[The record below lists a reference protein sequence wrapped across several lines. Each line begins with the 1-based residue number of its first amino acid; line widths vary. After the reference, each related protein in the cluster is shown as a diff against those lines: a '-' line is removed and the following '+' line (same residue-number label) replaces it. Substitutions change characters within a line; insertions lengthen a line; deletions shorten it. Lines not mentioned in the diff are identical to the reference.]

1 MTPQQINKM
10 KVTELRR
17 LVVDNNIFRGGLS
30 GMKKASI
37 LDKIYQSQW
46 WKEETGEIVLTE
58 KEKLQK
64 KLHELEKKLQEE
76 VQREADSVQKS
87 VEEPQPEPQPDPEP
101 QPEPEQVE
109 PQEPEVKEPVPEPQ
123 VSENIQQLI
132 LEALQQQRND
142 MMKRLFG

>member
-1 MTPQQINKM
+1 MNPQQINKM

-17 LVVDNNIFRGGLS
+17 LVVDKNIFRGGLS
-30 GMKKASI
+30 NMKKASI

-58 KEKLQK
+58 KEKIQK
-64 KLHELEKKLQEE
+64 KLQELEKKLQEE

-87 VEEPQPEPQPDPEP
+87 VEETQPEPQPDPEP

-109 PQEPEVKEPVPEPQ
+109 PQEPEVKDPVPEPQ
-123 VSENIQQLI
+123 VPENIQQLI
-132 LEALQQQRND
+132 LEALQKQREELL
-142 MMKRLFG
+142 KRLFG